1 MRELISRIRPNILVA
16 MLIVGILGAI
26 TMIIGYQM
34 EAVEIVTGAGGMT
47 TTGIIALAMKILEKD

>member
-16 MLIVGILGAI
+16 MLIVGILGAT
-26 TMIIGYQM
+26 TMVIGYRM

>member
-1 MRELISRIRPNILVA
+1 
-16 MLIVGILGAI
+16 MLIVGMLGAI
-26 TMIIGYQM
+26 TMVIGYRM